1 MKKIVVLLIS
11 VILLTSGCESKKN
24 NSKVDNKKNEQS
36 SNITLDDQIV
46 NDLSFENF
54 AITKD
59 SSNLYVIYF
68 NITNKTDK
76 SVELKNLDVKLYSE
90 GATVL
95 TLPIDI
101 NKTLE
106 KDETIDVAE
115 NIDVKLKD
123 IDKVEYVVE

>member
-1 MKKIVVLLIS
+1 MRKIVVLLIS

>member
-1 MKKIVVLLIS
+1 MKKILVLLVG
-11 VILLTSGCESKKN
+11 VILLATGCQSKKD

-36 SNITLDDQIV
+36 SNITLDNQTV

-76 SVELKNLDVKLYSE
+76 SVELKKVNVKLYSE

-95 TLPIDI
+95 TLPLDI

-106 KDETIDVAE
+106 KDESIDVAE
-115 NIDVKLKD
+115 NIDVELKD
-123 IDKVEYVVE
+123 IDKVEYIVE